1 MVLYTV
7 QMNPYFQ
14 EKNKLENK
22 MCDWVSLV
30 DLSVS
35 LPSRFQKSR
44 MGYVILH
51 HFLAPKASHFKLHMD
66 CFNCTKYIWSSAKLL
81 NFQQFNSN

>member
-22 MCDWVSLV
+22 MCDWVSLI
-30 DLSVS
+30 DLSIS
-35 LPSRFQKSR
+35 LPSHFQKSR

-51 HFLAPKASHFKLHMD
+51 HFLALKASHFKFYVD
-66 CFNCTKYIWSSAKLL
+66 CFNRTKYIWSSAELL
-81 NFQQFNSN
+81 NFQQLY

>member
-7 QMNPYFQ
+7 QMKPYFQ

-22 MCDWVSLV
+22 MCGWVSLI

-35 LPSRFQKSR
+35 LPSHFQKAGWGMLYCIIS
-44 MGYVILH
+44 
-51 HFLAPKASHFKLHMD
+51 
-66 CFNCTKYIWSSAKLL
+66 
-81 NFQQFNSN
+81 